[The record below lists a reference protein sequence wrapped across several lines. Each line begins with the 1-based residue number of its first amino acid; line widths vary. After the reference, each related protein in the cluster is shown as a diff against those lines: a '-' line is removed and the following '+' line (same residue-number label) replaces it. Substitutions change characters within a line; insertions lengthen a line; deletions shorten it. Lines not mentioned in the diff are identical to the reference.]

1 MTSLEDFFPYP
12 GFRPHQREMLEFC
25 SACARDGGIALID
38 APTGSGKSS
47 ILAALVAGG
56 GGRRVLVAVR
66 TVSQLNTFIRE
77 ASLIRRKKRDLR
89 VAYLIGKRGMCPLA
103 GEGDVYRRCEGVKAF
118 SSTLMRQRAE
128 NGALVPSRDPFI
140 RQQIHRM
147 DPQRPILCPYF
158 IASRVFLR
166 SESGLRMAPSPEL
179 RSAADRVLREDV
191 LPHQLKE
198 VAHPVCP
205 YEMMV
210 LAAQKADVILLNYQH
225 VFDEEISKTLF
236 ANLDIDPSETILLID
251 EAHNC
256 GDAVS
261 AAQSV
266 AIDQMT
272 LDQAGQE
279 LAGFAR
285 GKGTAAALQQ
295 VLPRISEFMDGVKN
309 SPEAED
315 WFDPG
320 IFDRMVVR
328 GFLYKDMGAIVDD
341 LMELSEKIHEKN
353 MREGDF
359 RESAIEKMTRFLFSL
374 SSSSSDPSFLTL
386 FQKDEGRVTLE
397 VRCID
402 PGIRLSEI
410 GSSHHACILISGTL
424 SPVESYARL
433 YFRDIAVNTLS
444 LPNAFPR
451 ENRLV
456 LCAKDITTAYSMRQ
470 NDSNLDLIEDYIR
483 EFSHL
488 PGNLAVYFPS
498 YQFLDH
504 YAGRLGER
512 LGNKVIY
519 VEPRDAREA
528 EESLREFLSLPGSG
542 RAGILLAVCG
552 GKWSEGLD
560 YRGELLR
567 AAMVIGLPLAP
578 FNHVRKMIIE
588 YYRRRFGEEGEFLCY
603 TLPAVN
609 RAQQALGRVLRTP
622 EDRGV
627 LVFGE
632 KRFLDGRVNRGL
644 SPWIREELHP
654 CLFSDF
660 KKVVRSWK

>member
-1 MTSLEDFFPYP
+1 MPALEDFFPYP

-25 SACARDGGIALID
+25 SACARDGGIALVD

-47 ILAALVAGG
+47 ILAALLAGG
-56 GGRRVLVAVR
+56 GGRRILVAVR

-77 ASLIRRKKRDLR
+77 ASLIRGKRPELR
-89 VAYLIGKRGMCPLA
+89 FAYLVGKRGMCPLA
-103 GEGDVYRRCEGVKAF
+103 GEGDVYRRCEGVKNF
-118 SSTLMRQRAE
+118 SSLLMRQRAE

-140 RQQIHRM
+140 RQQVRRM
-147 DPQRPILCPYF
+147 DPQRPLLCPYF
-158 IASRVFLR
+158 IASRVF
-166 SESGLRMAPSPEL
+166 SKTESGLRMAPSPEL
-179 RSAADRVLREDV
+179 RAAADRVLRETVWPQQV
-191 LPHQLKE
+191 LDMAK
-198 VAHPVCP
+198 PVCP

-225 VFDEEISKTLF
+225 VFDEEISKALF
-236 ANLDIDPSETILLID
+236 ANLDIDPSGTILLVD

-261 AAQSV
+261 AAQSA
-266 AIDQMT
+266 AIDQAT

-279 LAGFAR
+279 LAAFAR
-285 GKGTAAALQQ
+285 KRGSAAALQQ
-295 VLPRISEFMDGVKN
+295 VLPRISEFMEGVRN

-328 GFLYKDMGAIVDD
+328 GSLYRDMGAIVDD
-341 LMELSEKIHEKN
+341 LMDLSEKIREKN
-353 MREGDF
+353 LQGGDF
-359 RESAIEKMTRFLFSL
+359 RESAIEKLTRFLFSL
-374 SSSSSDPSFLTL
+374 SGSSKDHSYLTL
-386 FQKDEGRVTLE
+386 FQKDEGKVTLE

-402 PGIRLSEI
+402 PGIRMSEI
-410 GSSHHACILISGTL
+410 GGFHHACILISGTL

-433 YFRDIAVNTLS
+433 YFGDAPVRTLS

-456 LCAKDITTAYSMRQ
+456 LCAGDITTAYSMRQ
-470 NDSNLDLIEDYIR
+470 NESNLGLIEDYIR
-483 EFSHL
+483 EFARL

-498 YQFLDH
+498 YQFLEH
-504 YAGRLGER
+504 YAGRFAGGLG
-512 LGNKVIY
+512 GKSIFA
-519 VEPRDAREA
+519 EPRDARDA
-528 EESLREFLSLPGSG
+528 EESLQAFLSLPRSG
-542 RAGILLAVCG
+542 RSGLLLAVCG

-560 YRGELLR
+560 YRGELLQ

-578 FNHVRKMIIE
+578 FNHLRKMIIE

-622 EDRGV
+622 DDRGV

-644 SPWIREELHP
+644 SPWMREELRP
-654 CLFSDF
+654 CRFPDF
-660 KKVVRSWK
+660 QKIVRSWR

>member
-1 MTSLEDFFPYP
+1 MTGLEDFFPYP

-25 SACARDGGIALID
+25 AACARDGGIALID

-47 ILAALVAGG
+47 ILAALLAGG

-89 VAYLIGKRGMCPLA
+89 VAYLVGKRGMCPLS

-140 RQQIHRM
+140 RQQIQRM
-147 DPQRPILCPYF
+147 DPQRPILCPFF
-158 IASRVFLR
+158 IASRVFIR

-179 RSAADRVLREDV
+179 RAAADRVLREDV
-191 LPHQLKE
+191 WPRQLQD

-225 VFDEEISKTLF
+225 IFDEEISRTLF

-266 AIDQMT
+266 AIDQVI

-285 GKGTAAALQQ
+285 KKGTAAALQQ

-328 GFLYKDMGAIVDD
+328 GSLYRDMGAIVDD

-353 MREGDF
+353 MREGEF
-359 RESAIEKMTRFLFSL
+359 RESAIEKLTRFLFSL
-374 SSSSSDPSFLTL
+374 SGSSNDPSFLTL

-410 GSSHHACILISGTL
+410 GRSHYACILISGTL

-433 YFRDIAVNTLS
+433 YFRDIAVKTLS

-456 LCAKDITTAYSMRQ
+456 LCAEDITTAYSMRQ

-483 EFSHL
+483 EFSRL
-488 PGNLAVYFPS
+488 PGNIAVYFPS

-504 YAGRLGER
+504 YAGRLGDR
-512 LGNKVIY
+512 LGDKAIY

-528 EESLREFLSLPGSG
+528 GESLREFLSLPGSG
-542 RAGILLAVCG
+542 RSGLLLAVCG

-632 KRFLDGRVNRGL
+632 KRFLDARVNRGL

-660 KKVVRSWK
+660 KKVVRSWR

>member
-1 MTSLEDFFPYP
+1 
-12 GFRPHQREMLEFC
+12 
-25 SACARDGGIALID
+25 
-38 APTGSGKSS
+38 
-47 ILAALVAGG
+47 
-56 GGRRVLVAVR
+56 
-66 TVSQLNTFIRE
+66 
-77 ASLIRRKKRDLR
+77 
-89 VAYLIGKRGMCPLA
+89 
-103 GEGDVYRRCEGVKAF
+103 
-118 SSTLMRQRAE
+118 
-128 NGALVPSRDPFI
+128 
-140 RQQIHRM
+140 
-147 DPQRPILCPYF
+147 
-158 IASRVFLR
+158 
-166 SESGLRMAPSPEL
+166 
-179 RSAADRVLREDV
+179 
-191 LPHQLKE
+191 
-198 VAHPVCP
+198 
-205 YEMMV
+205 
-210 LAAQKADVILLNYQH
+210 
-225 VFDEEISKTLF
+225 
-236 ANLDIDPSETILLID
+236 
-251 EAHNC
+251 
-256 GDAVS
+256 
-261 AAQSV
+261 
-266 AIDQMT
+266 
-272 LDQAGQE
+272 
-279 LAGFAR
+279 
-285 GKGTAAALQQ
+285 
-295 VLPRISEFMDGVKN
+295 
-309 SPEAED
+309 
-315 WFDPG
+315 
-320 IFDRMVVR
+320 
-328 GFLYKDMGAIVDD
+328 
-341 LMELSEKIHEKN
+341 MELSEKIHEKN
-353 MREGDF
+353 MRDGDF
-359 RESAIEKMTRFLFSL
+359 HESAIEKLTRFLFSL
-374 SSSSSDPSFLTL
+374 SGSSHDPSFLTL

-433 YFRDIAVNTLS
+433 YFRDIAVRTLS

-451 ENRLV
+451 KNRLV

-470 NDSNLDLIEDYIR
+470 NESNLDLIEDYIR
-483 EFSHL
+483 EFSNL
-488 PGNLAVYFPS
+488 PGNVAVYFPS

-542 RAGILLAVCG
+542 RSGILLAVCG

-632 KRFLDGRVNRGL
+632 KRFLEGRVNRGL